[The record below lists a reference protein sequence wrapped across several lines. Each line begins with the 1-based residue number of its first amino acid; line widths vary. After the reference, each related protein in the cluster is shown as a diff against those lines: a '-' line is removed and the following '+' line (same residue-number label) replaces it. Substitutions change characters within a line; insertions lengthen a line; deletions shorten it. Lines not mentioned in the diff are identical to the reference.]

1 VFTQATAFQ
10 LQWQDAMSIN
20 WHDVSRCLTLPSF
33 GNPVFSFPEYQFSEM
48 VGELIFAARPNK
60 VRFQAQSSNGVGA
73 PCCAAAPDV
82 YVLCQITKTERREDN
97 TLAQDTVTTSDKAIE
112 SAEDLSSIAFG
123 FMASKALFAGLHV
136 DIFSVLADG
145 PKSAEELAKAADI
158 PINRIVILT
167 TALASVGLLT
177 ISDDKKIQN
186 SPAAQSFLSK
196 QSKYDFGDYL
206 RYQIDQQMYPF
217 LLQLNAVMK
226 GNLSEDAIASYR
238 HWMTD
243 EEQASV
249 YSESQ
254 HAGSLGPG
262 RTLARKVDLSNA
274 TTLLDVGGGTGAM
287 TISLCTEYENLQATI
302 IDFPNVAE
310 IGWRFIS
317 EAGLV
322 DRVRYIPGNAIEV
335 QWPGNQHAILMS
347 YLMSGVPGDDV
358 EGLLQKAFEAL
369 SPGGKLMVHDFMVEE
384 DRRGPALA
392 ALWQLQH
399 MAFTPEARS
408 LSVGWLTETGRKIG
422 FTVDDVDNLIPA
434 MTKLV
439 VFAKPS

>member
-1 VFTQATAFQ
+1 
-10 LQWQDAMSIN
+10 M
-20 WHDVSRCLTLPSF
+20 
-33 GNPVFSFPEYQFSEM
+33 
-48 VGELIFAARPNK
+48 
-60 VRFQAQSSNGVGA
+60 
-73 PCCAAAPDV
+73 
-82 YVLCQITKTERREDN
+82 
-97 TLAQDTVTTSDKAIE
+97 LAQETMTPNDKPIE

-136 DIFSVLADG
+136 DIFSALSDG
-145 PKSAEELAKAADI
+145 PKSAEELAKTAGI
-158 PINRIVILT
+158 PLNRIVVLT

-177 ISDDKKIQN
+177 IADDKAIKN

-226 GNLSEDAIASYR
+226 GDLADDAIASYK

-262 RTLARKVDLSNA
+262 RTLARKVDLSAA

-287 TISLCTEYENLQATI
+287 TISLCKEYENLHATI
-302 IDFPNVAE
+302 IDFPNVSE

-317 EAGLV
+317 EENLV

-335 QWPGNQHAILMS
+335 QWPGSQDAILMS

-358 EGLLQKAFEAL
+358 AGLLQKAFEAL

-384 DRRGPALA
+384 NRRGPALA

-408 LSVGWLTETGRKIG
+408 LSVGWLTDAGKKIG
-422 FTVDDVDNLIPA
+422 FEVDDVDSLIPA

-439 VFAKPS
+439 VFTKPAPVLS

>member
-1 VFTQATAFQ
+1 MLTQET
-10 LQWQDAMSIN
+10 M
-20 WHDVSRCLTLPSF
+20 P
-33 GNPVFSFPEYQFSEM
+33 P
-48 VGELIFAARPNK
+48 
-60 VRFQAQSSNGVGA
+60 
-73 PCCAAAPDV
+73 
-82 YVLCQITKTERREDN
+82 
-97 TLAQDTVTTSDKAIE
+97 SDKAIE
-112 SAEDLSSIAFG
+112 TAEDLSSIAFG

-136 DIFSVLADG
+136 DLFSALADG
-145 PKSAEELAKAADI
+145 PKPAEDLAAAADV
-158 PINRIVILT
+158 PLNRIIMLT
-167 TALASVGLLT
+167 TALTSVGLLT
-177 ISDDKKIQN
+177 IGDDKKIQN

-226 GNLSEDAIASYR
+226 GDLSDDAIASYK

-262 RTLARKVDLSNA
+262 KTLARKVDLADA
-274 TTLLDVGGGTGAM
+274 TSLLDVGGGTGAM
-287 TISLCTEYENLQATI
+287 TISLCREYPNLHATI

-317 EAGLV
+317 EADLV
-322 DRVRYIPGNAIEV
+322 DRVRYIPGNAVEV
-335 QWPGNQHAILMS
+335 QWPGSQDGILMS
-347 YLMSGVPGDDV
+347 YLMSGVPGDNV
-358 EGLLQKAFEAL
+358 EALLNKAFEAL

-399 MAFTPEARS
+399 MAFTPDARS
-408 LSVGWLTETGRKIG
+408 LSVGWLTETGKRIG
-422 FTVDDVDNLIPA
+422 FAVDDVDNLIPA

-439 VFAKPS
+439 VFSKPA

>member
-1 VFTQATAFQ
+1 
-10 LQWQDAMSIN
+10 MY
-20 WHDVSRCLTLPSF
+20 
-33 GNPVFSFPEYQFSEM
+33 G
-48 VGELIFAARPNK
+48 
-60 VRFQAQSSNGVGA
+60 
-73 PCCAAAPDV
+73 
-82 YVLCQITKTERREDN
+82 LCQITNTTTDEDGTLTKDTEPTRGN
-97 TLAQDTVTTSDKAIE
+97 AIE

-136 DIFSVLADG
+136 DLFSVLADG
-145 PKSAEELAKAADI
+145 PKTVEELAKAADI
-158 PINRIVILT
+158 PLNRVVILT

-177 ISDDKKIQN
+177 IGDDRKIEN
-186 SPAAQSFLSK
+186 SPAAHSFLSK
-196 QSKYDFGDYL
+196 QSRYDFGDYL

-226 GNLSEDAIASYR
+226 DTLSDDAIASYR

-274 TTLLDVGGGTGAM
+274 NSLLDVGGGTGAM
-287 TISLCTEYENLQATI
+287 TISLCAEYPKLNATI

-335 QWPGNQHAILMS
+335 QWPGSQDAILMS

-358 EGLLQKAFEAL
+358 EGLLAKAFEAL
-369 SPGGKLMVHDFMVEE
+369 APGGKLMVHDFMVEE

-408 LSVGWLTETGRKIG
+408 LSVGWLTETGKKIG
-422 FTVDDVDNLIPA
+422 FSIDTVDNLIPA

-439 VFAKPS
+439 VFTKLG

>member
-1 VFTQATAFQ
+1 MLTQQ
-10 LQWQDAMSIN
+10 I
-20 WHDVSRCLTLPSF
+20 
-33 GNPVFSFPEYQFSEM
+33 
-48 VGELIFAARPNK
+48 ARPN
-60 VRFQAQSSNGVGA
+60 
-73 PCCAAAPDV
+73 
-82 YVLCQITKTERREDN
+82 DN
-97 TLAQDTVTTSDKAIE
+97 AIE
-112 SAEDLSSIAFG
+112 TAEDLSSIAFG

-145 PKSAEELAKAADI
+145 SKTAEQLAEATDI
-158 PINRIVILT
+158 PLNRIVMLT
-167 TALASVGLLT
+167 TALSSVGLLT
-177 ISDDKKIQN
+177 ISDDKKITN

-196 QSKYDFGDYL
+196 QTKYDFGDYL

-226 GNLSEDAIASYR
+226 GELSDDAIASYR

-262 RTLARKVDLSNA
+262 RTLARKVDLADA
-274 TTLLDVGGGTGAM
+274 TSLLDVGGGTGAM
-287 TISLCTEYENLQATI
+287 TISLCKEYPKLQATI

-310 IGWRFIS
+310 IGWRFVS
-317 EAGLV
+317 EADLV
-322 DRVRYIPGNAIEV
+322 DRVRYIPGNAVEV
-335 QWPGNQHAILMS
+335 QWPGNQDAILMS
-347 YLMSGVPGDDV
+347 YLMSGVAGGSV
-358 EGLLQKAFEAL
+358 EGLLKKAFDAMA
-369 SPGGKLMVHDFMVEE
+369 PGGKLMVHDFMVEQ

-399 MAFTPEARS
+399 MAFTPDARS
-408 LSVGWLTETGRKIG
+408 LSVGWLTETGKKIG
-422 FTVDDVDNLIPA
+422 FQVEDVDNLIPA

-439 VFAKPS
+439 VFSKPA